1 MSEGYEYTQGDILI
15 SPYKFLKIKKL
26 KLTREINEHAK
37 LYISGIISDENSD
50 KYVEEADEND
60 IVKVSV
66 KDDEDNITDLFEGI
80 VTNISINV
88 RSNVRTLEIEALSQT
103 FLMDIKKNS
112 CTFQNEEFTY
122 EDIFRKI
129 NSGYNDIIIV
139 DNVTNRAKIDKFLVQ
154 YKETDWEF
162 LKRLASHFNVGLV
175 PACHLSGI
183 KYSIGWAGGGKGYNL
198 TEFNYSIKKGLREYK
213 VKAYNED
220 YDLDDINLISYEITT
235 NKIINLYDDVAF
247 NGRKLMVYKCE
258 IQMIDGVL
266 SNKYILR
273 DERGMKVRKIY
284 NDRIVGV
291 SLQGRVLSAQKDEV
305 KVSLEIDGSP
315 TEREGVKWFKFA
327 TIFSSPDG
335 TGWYC
340 MPEVEDVVRLYFPD
354 NVEKHAYVINSLHYP
369 YSTSNESRRTDPA
382 VKSFSTK
389 YGKEIVMRPGGIDII
404 SGGNSMSLD
413 DGGGIE
419 VSSNKQIS
427 MSGSSINISGGDVSI
442 HGAGGVT
449 LSQSGASIVVKNDV
463 VMSGGKINTQ

>member
-1 MSEGYEYTQGDILI
+1 MSEEYVYTYGDISI
-15 SPYKFLKIKKL
+15 SPYKFEKITKL
-26 KLTREINEHAK
+26 KLIQEINEHAK
-37 LYISGIISDENSD
+37 LQISGIISDENAD
-50 KYVEEADEND
+50 KYVEEADEDD
-60 IVKVSV
+60 IINVSI
-66 KDDEDNITDLFEGI
+66 KDDEDNVTTLFEGI

-88 RSNVRTLEIEALSQT
+88 KNNVRTLEIEALSQT

-112 CTFQNEEFTY
+112 CTFQDENLTY

-129 NSGYNDIIIV
+129 DSGYAGIV
-139 DNVTNRAKIDKFLVQ
+139 MLDNVTNGAKIDEFLVQ

-162 LKRLASHFNVGLV
+162 LKRLASHFNTGLV

-183 KYSIGWAGGGKGYNL
+183 KYSIGWAGGGKAHNL
-198 TEFNYSIKKGLREYK
+198 SEFNYSIKKGLHEYK
-213 VKAYNED
+213 VKAQNEG
-220 YDLDDINLISYEITT
+220 YELSDIDLISYEITT
-235 NKIINLYDDVAF
+235 NKIMNLYEDVAF
-247 NGRKLMVYKCE
+247 NGRKLMVYKCVIE
-258 IQMIDGVL
+258 MHGGIL

-284 NDRIVGV
+284 NNKIAGA
-291 SLQGRVLSAQKDEV
+291 SLQGRVLAVQNDDV
-305 KVSLEIDGSP
+305 KVSLELDGSP
-315 TEREGVKWFKFA
+315 TEREGAKWFKFA

-369 YSTSNESRRTDPA
+369 YSDSNKSRRTNPD

-389 YGKEIVMRPGGIDII
+389 YGKEIVMRPGGIDVIA
-404 SGGNSMSLD
+404 GGNSMSLSD
-413 DGGGIE
+413 NGGIQ
-419 VSSNKQIS
+419 VKSNSQIS
-427 MSGSSINISGGDVSI
+427 MSGSSISISGGDVSI

-449 LSQSGASIVVKNDV
+449 LSQSGASIVIKNDV

>member
-1 MSEGYEYTQGDILI
+1 MSEEYVYTYGDISI
-15 SPYKFLKIKKL
+15 SPYKFEKITKL
-26 KLTREINEHAK
+26 KLIQEINEHAK
-37 LYISGIISDENSD
+37 LQIRGIISDENAD
-50 KYVEEADEND
+50 KYVEEADESD
-60 IVKVSV
+60 IIKVSV
-66 KDDEDNITDLFEGI
+66 KDNEGNVTDLFEGI

-103 FLMDIKKNS
+103 FLMDIKRNNG
-112 CTFQNEEFTY
+112 TFQNEEFTY
-122 EDIFRKI
+122 KDIFEKI
-129 NSGYNDIIIV
+129 NSGYGDIQVV
-139 DNVTNRAKIDKFLVQ
+139 DNITDGAKIDEFLVK
-154 YKETDWEF
+154 YNETDWEF

-175 PACHLSGI
+175 PACYLSGI
-183 KYSIGWAGGGKGYNL
+183 RYSIGWAGGGKGYNL
-198 TEFNYSIKKGLREYK
+198 TEFNYSIKKGLHEYK
-213 VKAYNED
+213 LKAQNEGYN
-220 YDLDDINLISYEITT
+220 LSDIDLISYEIIT
-235 NKIINLYDDVAF
+235 NKIMNLYDDVAF

-258 IQMIDGVL
+258 IEMAGEVL

-273 DERGMKVRKIY
+273 DENGMKVKKIY
-284 NDRIVGV
+284 NDRIAGV
-291 SLQGRVLSAQKDEV
+291 SLQGRVLAAQKDQV

-315 TEREGVKWFKFA
+315 TEREGVKWFDFA
-327 TIFSSPDG
+327 TIFSSNDG

-340 MPEVEDVVRLYFPD
+340 MPEIEDVVRLYFPD

-369 YSTSNESRRTDPA
+369 YSNSNESRRSDPS

-413 DGGGIE
+413 DGGGIK
-419 VSSNKQIS
+419 VSSNSQIS

-449 LSQSGASIVVKNDV
+449 LSQSGASIAIKNDV